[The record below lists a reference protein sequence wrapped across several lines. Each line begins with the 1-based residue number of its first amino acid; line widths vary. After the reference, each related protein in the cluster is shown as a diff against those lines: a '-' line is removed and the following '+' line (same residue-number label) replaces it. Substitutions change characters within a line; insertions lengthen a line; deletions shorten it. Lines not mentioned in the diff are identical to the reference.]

1 MNRALVL
8 PTILFAAFGCLAA
21 GELRLAPAPLGSGFT
36 YQGRLAD
43 DGLPANGAYDFEFR
57 LYDAPSGGAQEGLTV
72 PVNDLAVVNG
82 LFSTELDFDS
92 GLYDGRSLY
101 LQVAVR
107 PGASTGAYTDLSPR
121 QALTAAPYALGLR
134 FGALMRGSNL
144 ISGLYVENNAPTC
157 GRAISARSLGTGGPL
172 VPDGCATVQAYNAA
186 LDRGY
191 AVIATSNALTNGAGV
206 AGFVNN
212 SAGSSGAGVHG
223 ETYQAGYSTAGV
235 RAVYGGEG
243 GGTALEVRNGA
254 IRTTGDHRTAFT
266 HTSSASNTHDN
277 FTEINHPLLNGDPYA
292 LVFVTHNFPPTS
304 GVYHNHAIGVWYN
317 PDRDRWTIFNEDLA
331 IMHEDITFNVLII
344 KQEVFK

>member
-1 MNRALVL
+1 MYRALVL
-8 PTILFAAFGCLAA
+8 LTILFVAFGCLAA
-21 GELRLAPAPLGSGFT
+21 GELRLAPSAVGSGFT
-36 YQGRLAD
+36 YQGRLVD
-43 DGLPANGAYDFEFR
+43 DGLAANGAYDFEFK
-57 LYDAPSGGAQEGLTV
+57 LYDAPSGGTQEGLTV
-72 PVNDLAVVNG
+72 PVNDLMVVNG

-92 GLYDGRSLY
+92 GVYDGRGLY
-101 LQVAVR
+101 LQVSVR

-134 FGALMRGSNL
+134 FGALMRGSN
-144 ISGLYVENNAPTC
+144 IVSGLYVENNAPTC

-191 AVIATSNALTNGAGV
+191 AIIATSNALTNGAGV

-212 SAGSSGAGVHG
+212 SAGSSGVGVHG
-223 ETYQAGYSTAGV
+223 ETYQTGYSTAGV
-235 RAVYGGEG
+235 RAIYGGEG

-266 HTSSASNTHDN
+266 HLTTSSNVIANITRID
-277 FTEINHPLLNGDPYA
+277 HPLLNGDEYA
-292 LVFVTHNFPPTS
+292 LVFVTRLFTTGS
-304 GVYHNHAIGVWYN
+304 AYHPHPVGVWYDSN
-317 PDRDRWTIFNEDLA
+317 TSRWAIFNEDLSA
-331 IMHEDITFNVLII
+331 MPEGVRFNVLII